1 VPAFEPEATRF
12 TAINALLLA
21 RLCNAAYSTKAD
33 AEAIVIEELK
43 FASFRWISLTELFRN
58 VYAIAA
64 SCDEFTVIA
73 FRGTQNV
80 KDWMTDVYAT
90 PVGYPWIFEAG
101 PEVGSIHA
109 GFGHAL
115 RDAWTKVA
123 TAVASMIPLPKR
135 ASGISTKPQPTL
147 WLTGHS
153 LGGALAVLAGATFSM
168 WQKAKIRPVSGIYT
182 FGQPRIGLYR
192 FCGNYDRQLRD
203 KTFRFVNKEDLV
215 PRVPFRSW
223 DYADIGQMIH
233 FTSNGRPKLQSL
245 EWSNFLSRAFESFK
259 EFFSI
264 ATNIGPD
271 VGDHSITEYE
281 RLVGTQKDA
290 LNALFNRT

>member
-1 VPAFEPEATRF
+1 MPAFEPEATRF
-12 TAINALLLA
+12 SATNALLLA
-21 RLCNAAYSTKAD
+21 RLCNAAYSTKAA
-33 AEAIVIEELK
+33 AEAIVIDELK
-43 FASFRWISLTELFRN
+43 FASFRWISLTEIFRN
-58 VYAIAA
+58 VCAIAA

-73 FRGTQNV
+73 FRGTQNL
-80 KDWMTDVYAT
+80 KDWMTDLYAT

-123 TAVASMIPLPKR
+123 TAVADMIAQSKR
-135 ASGISTKPQPTL
+135 VSGPPTKPPPTL

-168 WQKAKIRPVSGIYT
+168 WRDAKIRSVNGIYT
-182 FGQPRIGLYR
+182 FGQPRIGLYQ
-192 FCGNYDRQLRD
+192 FCANYDHQLKSR
-203 KTFRFVNKEDLV
+203 TFRFVNKEDLV

-223 DYADIGQMIH
+223 DYADVGQMIH
-233 FTSNGRPKLQSL
+233 FTSNGGPKLESL
-245 EWSNFLSRAFESFK
+245 EWSNFLSRAFEGFK

-271 VGDHSITEYE
+271 VGDHSITEYQT
-281 RLVGTQKDA
+281 LVQRQKNA
-290 LNALFNRT
+290 LNALFSGK